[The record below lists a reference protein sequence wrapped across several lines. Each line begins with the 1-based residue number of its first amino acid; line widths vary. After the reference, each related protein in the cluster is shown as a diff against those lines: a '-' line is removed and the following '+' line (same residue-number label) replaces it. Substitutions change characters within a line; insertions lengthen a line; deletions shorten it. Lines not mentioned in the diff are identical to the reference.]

1 MPKLKAVRGTEN
13 RKVVS
18 RKEWLAADEGK
29 ASPANVFGRPKMV
42 ESNSMCRRIELM

>member
-1 MPKLKAVRGTEN
+1 MPKIKTVRGTKN

-29 ASPANVFGRPKMV
+29 ASPANVFGHPKLV
-42 ESNSMCRRIELM
+42 ESNSMSRRIEFM